1 MEKSTKVILF
11 SVLALAVLGTGG
23 YLIYR
28 STKKKEE
35 EILDE
40 PIAEKKG
47 IVNLLR
53 NLGSKS
59 KSNSLNTEKPKQ
71 NISDYLKSATKSVT
85 TKKIPTNNI
94 LSKNYVSKDLQAKT
108 SELPFYQKPNLT
120 SNKIGLKS

>member
-40 PIAEKKG
+40 PIAVAE
-47 IVNLLR
+47 
-53 NLGSKS
+53 
-59 KSNSLNTEKPKQ
+59 EKPKQ

-85 TKKIPTNNI
+85 RKKIPTNNI